1 VPLTSAPRGAD
12 EAIVEP
18 TPHDFRPRA
27 ARLLATLGSV
37 ALLPFAVADLALG
50 RPVVAIPMLALSAAL
65 MVGVWQLARGI
76 YRPALVAAVFG
87 VPAVVVNLIGSAKI
101 GTMGTYWSYVIV
113 LAYYLVFPRRWAMVF
128 SATLIAA
135 MAPFAWNEFGGEIGS
150 RYAVTLVLVALFA
163 HLTVG
168 LVDDRERRLI
178 EQMTIDPLTGVL
190 NRSTLTS
197 RLDAAAAQAAPVS
210 LLALDVDHFKSINDR
225 FGHET
230 GDAVLSGLASVM
242 ASNVREGTAIFRLG
256 GEEFVL
262 LLERTDATLA
272 EAVGQR
278 LITSIAAHRFVDG
291 HTVTASIGAAEVA
304 PGESVQSWLRRADR
318 ALYRAKDAG
327 RNTLA
332 LG

>member
-1 VPLTSAPRGAD
+1 
-12 EAIVEP
+12 VEP
-18 TPHDFRPRA
+18 TAHDFRPRA

-50 RPVVAIPMLALSAAL
+50 RPIVAIPMLALSAAL
-65 MVGVWQLARGI
+65 MAGVWQLARGV

-87 VPAVVVNLIGSAKI
+87 VPAIVVNLIGSAKT
-101 GTMGTYWSYVIV
+101 GTMGTYWTYVIL
-113 LAYYLVFPRRWAMVF
+113 LAYYLVLPRRWAAVL
-128 SATLIAA
+128 STSLIAV
-135 MAPFAWNEFGGEIGS
+135 MGPFAWNEFGGEIGS
-150 RYAVTLVLVALFA
+150 RYTVTLTLVSLFA
-163 HLTVG
+163 YVTVG

-178 EQMTIDPLTGVL
+178 EQMVIDPLTGVL
-190 NRSTLTS
+190 NRSTLS
-197 RLDAAAAQAAPVS
+197 LRLDSAAAQALPAS

-230 GDAVLSGLASVM
+230 GDQVLSGLASVM
-242 ASNVREGTAIFRLG
+242 ASNVRDGTAIFRLG

-262 LLERTDATLA
+262 LLERTDASLA
-272 EAVGQR
+272 EAVGER
-278 LITSIAAHRFVDG
+278 LITSIAAHQFVVG
-291 HTVTASIGAAEVA
+291 HTVTASIGVAEIT

-332 LG
+332 VG